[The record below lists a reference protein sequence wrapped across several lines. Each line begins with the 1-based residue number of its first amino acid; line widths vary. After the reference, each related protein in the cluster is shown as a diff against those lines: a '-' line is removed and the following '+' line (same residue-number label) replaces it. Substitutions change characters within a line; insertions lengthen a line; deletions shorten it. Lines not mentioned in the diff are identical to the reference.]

1 MLTKEARQEV
11 KVAVTVE
18 KEADN
23 PIALRT
29 LSHRIEANQLLWLYL
44 FPGQNT
50 IDAYLS
56 GDPEDP
62 RFIDFPYSSVMV
74 FVETEDPKSH
84 FYATNVSNAGLLDRK
99 AYPSKAYKG
108 VVKQIN
114 TERGVNYEFVD
125 TLVHDARGIE
135 VTIKYGGYTD
145 PLVFSIKENDLPA
158 LDSIYNTESSDYEK
172 VNFTSLD
179 KWEPAYATS
188 SQTRVGEMVAKR
200 SDISYADYFKR
211 IGFDIR
217 AFEKEKNGRIHI
229 KSVDKMSKRVKQTA
243 SSSKPRQ
250 FFKGFELEEI
260 KEVPFE
266 NMDKI
271 INAEHLL
278 FKKGKHEAEIL
289 ILPGFFVKQKVES
302 ILPSFHNNKIDM
314 VKEEVEVIRDAM
326 DGSHMVD
333 RSFAIRHG
341 MADENG
347 ELRSGEQFRW
357 GQAIKG
363 LMVVVPGLRRMLGVD
378 MVLADGGIKGS
389 PIQGFKDGDMDFAVL
404 NRVRL
409 DEVNPNLNLS
419 RQVTS
424 YNQHPE
430 LIKGLEKDTEE
441 LINQVLSFNEES
453 IRDFLNIQ
461 DYDVESEEEVNVD
474 QLTTRLYS
482 TGKNIF
488 MKSNTMKKKLSDLLR
503 SSLQQFSNGAALLLK
518 EASYK
523 HMVVD
528 PYAIIYYLRQ
538 GILGLDK
545 ETLSDIDKVGVAPGH
560 VVVSERVLV
569 DGEEKLQLNTRKGY
583 AFRFPFLHEHEGRI
597 LNEDDVVFIDLDTKE
612 FYEQYV
618 EQGHS
623 QGLIFYSLWD
633 MEAESQGGADF
644 DGDYTGYTNN
654 PYIINY
660 IEKQPSFLDYSLV
673 DGELAS
679 GCPFIGNSRNL
690 NIFLT
695 DSEKAFMEAHAIQIE
710 GDGISAPAE
719 LSNTEEWINIVGKL
733 GAYLARHTLEGNDI
747 GRFTNISLTVCQI
760 LTELDNRISEY
771 EKIEGLETAT
781 DSLLK
786 EKLGYER
793 LNYFLAIAIRWEV
806 DKAKHGGAY
815 FDKMPFLYVF
825 TEQKE
830 LQDIVEYEEQFNISL
845 QRLIYGSKLR

>member
-1 MLTKEARQEV
+1 MLNTEIEKQIQV
-11 KVAVTVE
+11 PITVE

-29 LSHRIEANQLLWLYL
+29 LSHRIEANQVLWLYL
-44 FPGQNT
+44 FPEGDSF
-50 IDAYLS
+50 IGYLS

-62 RFIDFPYSSVMV
+62 RFLDSPLSSIMT

-135 VTIKYGGYTD
+135 VTIKYGDYTD
-145 PLVFSIKENDLPA
+145 PFVFSIKEEELPA
-158 LDSIYNTESSDYEK
+158 LDNIYDTESSSYEK
-172 VNFTSLD
+172 LSLNLF
-179 KWEPAYATS
+179 KQWEPAYATS

-200 SDISYADYFKR
+200 TDISYADYFAK

-217 AFEKEKNGRIHI
+217 AFEKENNGRIHI
-229 KSVDKMSKRVKQTA
+229 KSIDKMSKRVKQTA
-243 SSSKPRQ
+243 SSSKPRS
-250 FFKGFELEEI
+250 FFKGFELKEI
-260 KEVPFE
+260 KEVPYQ
-266 NMDKI
+266 NMEEE
-271 INAEHLL
+271 ATAQHLL
-278 FKKGKHEAEIL
+278 FEKGKHKAEIL

-302 ILPSFHNNKIDM
+302 VLPSFHNNKIDI
-314 VKEEVEVIRDAM
+314 VKQEVEIIRDAM

-333 RSFAIRHG
+333 RDFAIKHG

-347 ELRSGEQFRW
+347 ELRAGEQFRW

-363 LMVVVPGLRRMLGVD
+363 LMIVVPGLKRRLGVE

-404 NRVRL
+404 NRARL

-424 YNQHPE
+424 YNQHPK
-430 LIKGLEKDTEE
+430 LIKGLEKDTKE
-441 LINQVLSFNEES
+441 LIDQVLSFDEKS

-461 DYDVESEEEVNVD
+461 DYDPESEEEVNVD

-482 TGKNIF
+482 TGKNVF
-488 MKSNTMKKKLSDLLR
+488 MKSHTMKKKLSDLLK

-523 HMVVD
+523 HMAVD
-528 PYAIIYYLRQ
+528 PYAIIHYLSQ

-545 ETLSDIDKVGVAPGH
+545 ETISDIDKVGIAPGH
-560 VVVSERVLV
+560 VIVSERVLF
-569 DGEEKLQLNTRKGY
+569 DGKEQLQLNVRKGY
-583 AFRFPFLHEHEGRI
+583 AFRFPFLHEHEGRV
-597 LNEDDVVFIDLDTKE
+597 LNEDDVIFIDLDTKE

-618 EQGHS
+618 KEGHS

-633 MEAESQGGADF
+633 VEAESQGGADF

-673 DGELAS
+673 DGKLAS
-679 GCPFIGNSRNL
+679 GCPFTGSSRNL
-690 NIFLT
+690 EMFLNNE
-695 DSEKAFMEAHAIQIE
+695 EKDFMKKHDIQLE
-710 GDGISAPAE
+710 GDGISAPIT
-719 LSNTEEWINIVGKL
+719 LSNSPEWINIVGKL

-760 LTELDNRISEY
+760 ITELDNKINEY
-771 EKIEGLETAT
+771 NKIEQLKPVVET
-781 DSLLK
+781 LRK
-786 EKLGYER
+786 ERDGYER

-815 FDKMPFLYVF
+815 FDKMPFLNAF
-825 TEQKE
+825 IGKEE
-830 LQDIVEYEEQFNISL
+830 LQDIVNYEKQFDISL